1 MADKRM
7 KAVVEYDD
15 AEDGNSEE
23 GEKEDSDDLELG
35 LSLAHSEIRAGFM
48 GGGQMEGHSRKNLP
62 WEDQGVGCSQFG
74 SPLEPLRQFDFGQG
88 NVKDWVEMNDCRED
102 VVEVGSVSQ
111 VNYVSRDICLEMSN
125 SECQRFAQ
133 QKRRKVLASPEDA
146 TFFLAEVTAAA
157 VAIDFIPLSSSYS
170 VEDKKAYHLSIFSSD
185 DAFVKS
191 SNTID
196 GVGFDGDTIT
206 AISAKNVEFRMDF
219 SDDLLHLIFSFLEQ
233 KDLCRAGAT
242 CKQWLAAST
251 HENFW
256 RCLEFE
262 NIRISQQN
270 FVAICHR
277 YPNATEVKL
286 RGTRNVEGLVIVAMT
301 SLRHLETLILDK
313 GRHSESFFLSEA
325 FFLTLTDCPAL
336 TTLRISDA
344 FISNCTQEVTVCHEK
359 LHDLQLVK
367 YRALRIT
374 VRCPQLQTLSL
385 KRSSMAHVLLNCPQL
400 RVLDLSSCHK
410 LPDTAIRSS
419 AMSCPLLTSLNM
431 SSCLCVTDETIR
443 EISFTCPNLCIL
455 DASNCPNISFE
466 SVTLPM
472 LMDLRLESCEAITSA
487 SISAISQSQMLKSL
501 ELYNCGMLT
510 SVSLDLPHLQNI
522 SLVYLRRFVDL
533 NLRSP
538 VLKQIKVSRCS
549 ALHRISITSNA
560 LQKLVLQKQ
569 ESLTTLLLQCQN
581 LQEMDLSDCE
591 SLMDSICE
599 VFSDGG
605 GCPKLRSLV
614 LDNCERLSMVKISSC
629 TLVYLSLA
637 WCHAMNVI
645 ELSCPNLEELNLDG
659 CDHLESASFCSVGL
673 ELLNLGICPRLS
685 DLRIEA
691 QNMLVLDLKG
701 CGVLS
706 QAYIHCPRL
715 KVLDASFCRKFSD
728 ESLSTIAASCPHI
741 ESLILSSCQSVGPN
755 GLSSLHFLRRLTLLD
770 LSYTFFMSLRPVFDN
785 CLQLVVL
792 KLSACKY
799 LTDFSLDA
807 LYKEDVLPAL
817 RELDLSYS
825 SIGQL
830 DILNLITYCTNLV
843 HLNLNGCANINE
855 LIWSSSYCHSSNMAI
870 NNCSSAISKEN
881 DESFR
886 KTGHLLQ
893 ILNCTG
899 CPNIK
904 KVLISSSANCL
915 RLSKIN
921 LNLSINLKEV
931 YLTCT
936 NLCMLNLS
944 YCSSLVILR
953 LNCPRLNN
961 LQLLAC
967 SMLTEEALEDAISQC
982 QELEIINIFSCSK
995 ILAKDF
1001 DRWRMVCPSLRR
1013 IQSSL

>member
-1 MADKRM
+1 
-7 KAVVEYDD
+7 
-15 AEDGNSEE
+15 
-23 GEKEDSDDLELG
+23 
-35 LSLAHSEIRAGFM
+35 
-48 GGGQMEGHSRKNLP
+48 
-62 WEDQGVGCSQFG
+62 
-74 SPLEPLRQFDFGQG
+74 
-88 NVKDWVEMNDCRED
+88 
-102 VVEVGSVSQ
+102 
-111 VNYVSRDICLEMSN
+111 
-125 SECQRFAQ
+125 
-133 QKRRKVLASPEDA
+133 
-146 TFFLAEVTAAA
+146 
-157 VAIDFIPLSSSYS
+157 
-170 VEDKKAYHLSIFSSD
+170 
-185 DAFVKS
+185 
-191 SNTID
+191 
-196 GVGFDGDTIT
+196 
-206 AISAKNVEFRMDF
+206 
-219 SDDLLHLIFSFLEQ
+219 
-233 KDLCRAGAT
+233 
-242 CKQWLAAST
+242 
-251 HENFW
+251 
-256 RCLEFE
+256 
-262 NIRISQQN
+262 
-270 FVAICHR
+270 
-277 YPNATEVKL
+277 
-286 RGTRNVEGLVIVAMT
+286 
-301 SLRHLETLILDK
+301 
-313 GRHSESFFLSEA
+313 LSEA
-325 FFLTLTDCPAL
+325 FFLALTDCPAL

-344 FISNCTQEVTVCHEK
+344 SVGNSTQEVTVCHER

-367 YRALRIT
+367 YRVLRIT

-385 KRSSMAHVLLNCPQL
+385 KRSSMAHCLLNCPQL

-410 LPDTAIRSS
+410 LPDNAIRSS

-431 SSCLCVTDETIR
+431 SSCLCVSDETIR

-455 DASNCPNISFE
+455 DASNSPNISFE
-466 SVTLPM
+466 SVRLPM

-487 SISAISQSQMLKSL
+487 SISAISHSQMLKSL

-549 ALHRISITSNA
+549 VLHRISITSNA

-591 SLMDSICE
+591 SLTDSICE

-614 LDNCERLSMVKISSC
+614 LDNCEGLRMVKISSC

-637 WCHAMNVI
+637 WCHAMNAI

-715 KVLDASFCRKFSD
+715 KFLDASFCRKFSD
-728 ESLSTIAASCPHI
+728 ESLSTIAASCPQI
-741 ESLILSSCQSVGPN
+741 ESLILSSCQSVGLG

-770 LSYTFFMSLRPVFDN
+770 LSYTFLMNLRPVFDN

-855 LIWSSSYCHSSNMAI
+855 LIWSSSYCHSSDMTI
-870 NNCSSAISKEN
+870 NNCSSATSKEN
-881 DESFR
+881 NESFR

-915 RLSKIN
+915 NLSKIN

-944 YCSSLVILR
+944 YCSSLVFLW

-967 SMLTEEALEDAISQC
+967 SMLTEEALEAAISQC
-982 QELEIINIFSCSK
+982 HELEIINIFSCSK
-995 ILAKDF
+995 VK
-1001 DRWRMVCPSLRR
+1001 
-1013 IQSSL
+1013 